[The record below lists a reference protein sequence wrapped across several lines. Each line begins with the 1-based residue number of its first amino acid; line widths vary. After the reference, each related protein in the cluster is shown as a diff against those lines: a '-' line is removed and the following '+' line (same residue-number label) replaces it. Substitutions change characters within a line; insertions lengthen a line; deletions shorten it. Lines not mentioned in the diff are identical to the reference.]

1 MRARKSLYSLIFLVL
16 YSDCCLFS
24 GSIYNPNFYAT
35 LDVLMFPVAS
45 EGKFKSL
52 KSSIIAEQG
61 FKHCVGG

>member
-1 MRARKSLYSLIFLVL
+1 
-16 YSDCCLFS
+16 
-24 GSIYNPNFYAT
+24 
-35 LDVLMFPVAS
+35 MFPVAS